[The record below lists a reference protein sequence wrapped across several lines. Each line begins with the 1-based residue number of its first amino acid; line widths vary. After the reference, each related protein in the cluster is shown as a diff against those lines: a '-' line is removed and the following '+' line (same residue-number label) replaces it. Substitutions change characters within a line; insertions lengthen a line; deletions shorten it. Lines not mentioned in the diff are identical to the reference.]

1 MTDLPQVAG
10 QLMAHGKGILA
21 ADESTPSADKRLAS
35 YGIESSEKMRQQ
47 FRDLFLS
54 TPGVEEYLSG
64 VILYEETLGQKAT
77 GGKLFPL
84 HLESLG
90 VIPGIKVDQGTEPMP
105 GSPDE
110 LITGGLLGLAERLA
124 EYKKKYHTGFTKWR
138 AVIRIDGT
146 RLPTAN
152 AMLENAKRLAQYAL
166 TVQQAGMV
174 PMVEPEVLYDGKHS
188 ILRSKEVH
196 QQMLLMLVE
205 TMKDQAV
212 DLSSVILKTSMVL
225 TGKDTGH
232 IDAPE
237 VVAEHTLDVLL
248 ATMPKEVPGIV
259 FLSGGQTVEQATD
272 NLRALCTRAKE
283 VGAPWPLTFSYSRAL
298 QHEALT
304 AWQGKEDTLVQAR
317 ALFVARLEKMREAL
331 G

>member
-1 MTDLPQVAG
+1 
-10 QLMAHGKGILA
+10 
-21 ADESTPSADKRLAS
+21 
-35 YGIESSEKMRQQ
+35 
-47 FRDLFLS
+47 
-54 TPGVEEYLSG
+54 
-64 VILYEETLGQKAT
+64 
-77 GGKLFPL
+77 
-84 HLESLG
+84 
-90 VIPGIKVDQGTEPMP
+90 
-105 GSPDE
+105 
-110 LITGGLLGLAERLA
+110 
-124 EYKKKYHTGFTKWR
+124 
-138 AVIRIDGT
+138 
-146 RLPTAN
+146 
-152 AMLENAKRLAQYAL
+152 
-166 TVQQAGMV
+166 
-174 PMVEPEVLYDGKHS
+174 
-188 ILRSKEVH
+188 
-196 QQMLLMLVE
+196 MLLMLVE